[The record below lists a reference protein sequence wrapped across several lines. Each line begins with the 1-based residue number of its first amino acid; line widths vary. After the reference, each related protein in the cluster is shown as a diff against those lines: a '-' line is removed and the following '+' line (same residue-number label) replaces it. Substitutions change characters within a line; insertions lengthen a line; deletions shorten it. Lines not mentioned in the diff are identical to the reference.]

1 MSDEIRF
8 DQHIEPDGKLRYDC
22 QTVQDI
28 AVRVALH
35 ERNGTKKCPVEVL
48 HQGDVVISTDAD
60 MRQLRDIKELF
71 QHTATVLHDHA
82 NLKDVLWLKLFTAVA
97 KLLPKDARKP
107 WTPVSRSLAA
117 FPIEA
122 REYWWYP
129 WIFKGGAVSLEGDPN
144 AGKTAVLI
152 KIIAHLT
159 SG

>member
-1 MSDEIRF
+1 
-8 DQHIEPDGKLRYDC
+8 
-22 QTVQDI
+22 
-28 AVRVALH
+28 
-35 ERNGTKKCPVEVL
+35 
-48 HQGDVVISTDAD
+48 
-60 MRQLRDIKELF
+60 ELF

-82 NLKDVLWLKLFTAVA
+82 NLKDVPWLKLFTAVA

-159 SG
+159 SGERFPTLFPDHPQEDFPPQKVLLFTYEDDPATTLHPRLVLNGGNPKLVEYVEGKRDPETGDI